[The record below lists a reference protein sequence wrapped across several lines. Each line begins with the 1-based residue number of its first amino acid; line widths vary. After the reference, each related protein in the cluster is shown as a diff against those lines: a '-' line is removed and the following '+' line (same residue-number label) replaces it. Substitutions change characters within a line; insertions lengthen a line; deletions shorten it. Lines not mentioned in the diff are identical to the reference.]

1 MKNTNLIIG
10 KTNTGKT
17 KGILFNEVNNLIEK
31 EENLLIVNNR
41 EEYYESFN
49 KKLKEKGYNTYIINL
64 EDTTKSNGFNPLI
77 LPYNLYKNGNI
88 DDSIELIKN
97 LCLELF
103 KTEVNSDP
111 FWCNMASDYTTGL
124 ILTIFK
130 NAKEEEINFG
140 SIGTIL
146 TQSSKGNLFNEY
158 LNSLNIMDNIYVSA
172 SATSFAPPET
182 KGSIISVIKQK
193 LNMIFMKENLMNMLS
208 INELDL
214 EKIDN
219 KTAIFIIGNTEI
231 ANILINQ
238 LNYIIKSKKIE
249 FNIIIDNIDLYTPI
263 LSLNNIVDNAAYNNI
278 KLYMATHS
286 EESFNNIYSKNL
298 ISKIENVIN
307 IDECELKYIDD
318 DINKEYPII
327 NKIEKNYFN
336 FEKFMKNK

>member
-17 KGILFNEVNNLIEK
+17 KGILFNEVNNMIDNN
-31 EENLLIVNNR
+31 ENLLIVNNR
-41 EEYYESFN
+41 EEYYEQFN
-49 KKLKEKGYNTYIINL
+49 KKLKDNKYNTYVINL
-64 EDTTKSNGFNPLI
+64 NDTTKSNGFNPLI

-88 DDSIELIKN
+88 DDSVELIKN
-97 LCLELF
+97 ICLELF

-130 NAKEEEINFG
+130 NAKEDEINFG

-146 TQSSKGNLFNEY
+146 TQSSKGDLFNNY

-172 SATSFAPPET
+172 SATAFAPNET

-214 EKIDN
+214 DKINN
-219 KTAIFIIGNTEI
+219 KTAIFVIGDSEI
-231 ANILINQ
+231 ANILVDQ
-238 LNYIIKSKKIE
+238 LNYIIKTKKIG
-249 FNIIIDNIDLYTPI
+249 FNIILDNLDLYTQI
-263 LSLNNIVDNAAYNNI
+263 INLNNIIDNATYNNI
-278 KLYMATHS
+278 KLYMTTHS
-286 EESFNNIYSKNL
+286 EDSIERIYGKNI
-298 ISKIENVIN
+298 ISKIENIIDIN
-307 IDECELKYIDD
+307 NYELKYIEETT
-318 DINKEYPII
+318 NKEYPSI
-327 NKIEKNYFN
+327 NKIERNYFN
-336 FEKFMKNK
+336 LEEFLNNK